1 MNWTADRDEPGKV
14 ASGVLAVV
22 VHVAFFALLIFGV
35 SWQRRAPEAI
45 EVDLWNNLPPLPQ
58 VKTPPPPK
66 PEPKVE
72 VKPPPPPP
80 PPKPEPK
87 VEAKPK
93 PVPEPKP
100 VAKPDIALEKEKQE
114 KARRER
120 EEREKAEAIKREQI
134 AKAEAKKREDAEKQ
148 RLAAL
153 ERERRQKE
161 EEIARLKREHDE
173 AIERL
178 QKQEASAQAKLVDE
192 YKRRISDKIRRY
204 VVKDPCA
211 ALGNPEIVFEAVLLP
226 DGNTLQP
233 PRIKRSSGSA
243 ACDDAVLR
251 AVIRAQPLPLPPDPV
266 LMAQFRELNL
276 NFRPNE

>member
-1 MNWTADRDEPGKV
+1 MNWTADRNEPGKL
-14 ASGVLAVV
+14 ASGVLAVA
-22 VHVAFFALLIFGV
+22 VHLAFFALLVLGV
-35 SWQRRAPEAI
+35 SWQHRTPDAI
-45 EVDLWNNLPPLPQ
+45 EVDLWNNLPPMPQ
-58 VKTPPPPK
+58 VKTPPPPAPQPK
-66 PEPKVE
+66 IEPKPE

-80 PPKPEPK
+80 PQPKVEVKPKPE
-87 VEAKPK
+87 
-93 PVPEPKP
+93 PEPKP

-120 EEREKAEAIKREQI
+120 EEKAEAIKREQL
-134 AKAEAKKREDAEKQ
+134 AKAEQKKREDVEKQ
-148 RLAAL
+148 KLAAL
-153 ERERRQKE
+153 ERERQAKE
-161 EEIARLKREHDE
+161 TERARLEKEQQE
-173 AIERL
+173 AAERFR
-178 QKQEASAQAKLVDE
+178 QQQASAQSKLVDE

-211 ALGNPEIVFEAVLLP
+211 PLGNPEIVFEAILLP

-266 LMAQFRELNL
+266 LVSQFRELNL